1 VPHAP
6 SSACR
11 HDRFLTFGVVCFC
24 YFAGMR
30 ADRLLSILLLL
41 QANGRMTA
49 RTLAERLEVSERTIL
64 RDMDALGSAGVP
76 LTAERGAGGGWRLI
90 DGYQTK
96 LTGLT
101 SAEIQSLF
109 LARPPH
115 LLADLG
121 LKQAAEGAWLKLQAA
136 LPRELRQQ
144 AEFVRQ
150 RILIDTRGWRDSSES
165 LASLPTVLDAL
176 WRGRCLRFE
185 YAKSDGERSERTVE
199 PLGVVA
205 RGNAWYLV
213 ADRDGQRRTFRL
225 SRISG
230 ATVHD
235 AVAQRPADF
244 DLAGHWERAAQEF
257 RAGLPKYFAT
267 FLASAAAM
275 PWIRYRGWRLQAEE
289 PAGDR
294 VRVTLRFDADFD
306 AVQFALGLG
315 AEVEVLE
322 PPELRERVRG
332 AAAAIVDLYSG
343 VSALPA

>member
-1 VPHAP
+1 
-6 SSACR
+6 
-11 HDRFLTFGVVCFC
+11 
-24 YFAGMR
+24 MR

-64 RDMDALGSAGVP
+64 RDMEALGAAGVP

-101 SAEIQSLF
+101 SPEIQSLF
-109 LARPPH
+109 LARPPR

-136 LPRELRQQ
+136 LPRELREQ

-150 RILIDTRGWRDSSES
+150 RILVDARGWRDSAVS

-176 WRGRCLRFE
+176 WRGCRVRFHYE
-185 YAKSDGERSERTVE
+185 KSDGERSERVVD

-205 RGNAWYLV
+205 RGNSWYLV
-213 ADRDGQRRTFRL
+213 ADRDEQRRTYRL
-225 SRISG
+225 SRLTG
-230 ATVHD
+230 AVVLD
-235 AVAQRPADF
+235 EPARRPVDF
-244 DLAGHWERAAQEF
+244 DLAEHWERAATEF
-257 RAGLPKYFAT
+257 RAGLPKYFVT
-267 FLASAAAM
+267 VLADPAAM
-275 PWIRYRGWRLQAEE
+275 PWIRYRGWRVQSEE

-294 VRVTLRFDADFD
+294 VRVALRFDADHE
-306 AVQFALGLG
+306 ALQFALSLG
-315 AEVEVLE
+315 AHVEVLE
-322 PPELRERVRG
+322 PEDLRDRVLQAAAGLVELYSNTDLAPARVR
-332 AAAAIVDLYSG
+332 S
-343 VSALPA
+343 S

>member
-1 VPHAP
+1 
-6 SSACR
+6 
-11 HDRFLTFGVVCFC
+11 
-24 YFAGMR
+24 MR

-64 RDMDALGSAGVP
+64 RDMEALGSAGVP

-101 SAEIQSLF
+101 SPEIQSLF

-136 LPRELRQQ
+136 LPRELREQ

-150 RILIDTRGWRDSSES
+150 RILVDARGWRDSTVS

-176 WRGRCLRFE
+176 WRGRRLRFLYE
-185 YAKSDGERSERTVE
+185 KSGGERSERIVE

-205 RGNAWYLV
+205 RGNSWYLV
-213 ADRDGQRRTFRL
+213 ADRDEQRRTYRL
-225 SRISG
+225 SRVSG
-230 ATVHD
+230 AIALD
-235 AVAQRPADF
+235 EPARRPAEF
-244 DLAGHWERAAQEF
+244 DLAAHWERAATEF
-257 RAGLPKYFAT
+257 RAGLPRYFVT
-267 FLASAAAM
+267 VLADPVAM
-275 PWIRYRGWRLQAEE
+275 PWIRYRGWRVQSEE
-289 PAGDR
+289 PAGERIR
-294 VRVTLRFDADFD
+294 VALRFDAEYE
-306 AVQFALGLG
+306 ALQFALGLG
-315 AEVEVLE
+315 AHVEVIE
-322 PPELRERVRG
+322 PYNLRDQVLK
-332 AAAAIVDLYSG
+332 AAESVVALYGSRET
-343 VSALPA
+343 ALPLVSSS

>member
-1 VPHAP
+1 
-6 SSACR
+6 
-11 HDRFLTFGVVCFC
+11 
-24 YFAGMR
+24 MR

-64 RDMDALGSAGVP
+64 RDMDALGAAGVP

-101 SAEIQSLF
+101 AAEIQSLF

-121 LKQAAEGAWLKLQAA
+121 LKQAAEAAWLKLQAA
-136 LPRELRQQ
+136 LPRELREQ

-150 RILIDTRGWRDSSES
+150 RILIDARGWRDSAES

-176 WRGRCLRFE
+176 WRGRRLRFD
-185 YAKSDGERSERTVE
+185 YAKSDGERSERVVE

-213 ADRDGQRRTFRL
+213 ADRDEQRRTYRL
-225 SRISG
+225 SRLTG
-230 ATVHD
+230 AVVLEEP
-235 AVAQRPADF
+235 ARRPAGF

-267 FLASAAAM
+267 FLATPAAM
-275 PWIRYRGWRLQAEE
+275 PWIRYRGRRLQSEE
-289 PAGDR
+289 PAGER
-294 VRVTLRFDADFD
+294 VRVTLRFDADFE
-306 AVQFALGLG
+306 AVQFALALG
-315 AEVEVLE
+315 AEIEVVE
-322 PPELRERVRG
+322 PAELRERVRS
-332 AAAAIVDLYSG
+332 AAAAIVAMYADAER
-343 VSALPA
+343 VPARLRSV